1 MPRRGPE
8 LSPQMRS
15 RICEL
20 RQIGWSYTRIYN
32 LHLEIP
38 KSTIAYTCKK
48 ETLRINNKSILRFG
62 TLRKLIEKQCDQ
74 IYDIVMYEDP
84 YIKTRD
90 LFAIIDNVVREQSLR
105 YLLREM
111 GRRK

>member
-48 ETLRINNKSILRFG
+48 KTLRINNKSIPRSKAP
-62 TLRKLIEKQCDQ
+62 RKLTEEQYDQ
-74 IYDIVMYEDP
+74 IYNIVMYKDL